1 MIRVKESS
9 KTLLIWPL
17 MTNLPRPRGII
28 LDFDGVVVDS
38 LDLHLEAWSKATR
51 QVFNAQLQ
59 NPSELKGLATRT
71 IAGILAA
78 RFGDPSLART
88 LTKVKQQLLLDNLSN
103 LGLVRGA
110 REFIHAALALGLP
123 LGIASNSRRDFVSMA
138 LKTLSIQVTVVVTID
153 DVARGKPRPD
163 IFWECARQLGITAPH
178 YGEVLVFEDS
188 EHGIKAALAAGMK
201 PIGLSTELP
210 QEKLLKAGAYKAH
223 SDLAEALSQ
232 GILSKSS

>member
-1 MIRVKESS
+1 MIRVIESS

-17 MTNLPRPRGII
+17 MTNLPCPRGII

-38 LDLHLEAWSKATR
+38 LDLHLEAWTKATR
-51 QVFNAQLQ
+51 QVFNAPLQ

-103 LGLVRGA
+103 LGLVNGA
-110 REFIHAALALGLP
+110 REFIQAARDMNLP

-138 LKTLSIQVTVVVTID
+138 LKTLNLQVNVVVTSD

-163 IFWECARQLGITAPH
+163 IFWECARQLGLTAAH

-188 EHGIKAALAAGMK
+188 EHGIKAAIAAGMK
-201 PIGLSTELP
+201 PIGLSTELT
-210 QEKLLKAGAYKAH
+210 QEKLLKAGATQAL
-223 SDLAEALSQ
+223 SDLAEALFQ
-232 GILSKSS
+232 GILSKPF

>member
-17 MTNLPRPRGII
+17 MTNLPSPLGII

-38 LDLHLEAWSKATR
+38 LDLHLEAWTKATR

-103 LGLVRGA
+103 LGLVKGA
-110 REFIHAALALGLP
+110 REFIHAAMVMTIP

-138 LKTLSIQVTVVVTID
+138 LKTLNLQIDVVVTSD
-153 DVARGKPRPD
+153 DVSRGKPRPD
-163 IFWECARQLGITAPH
+163 IFWECARQLGLTAPQ
-178 YGEVLVFEDS
+178 YREVLVFEDS

-201 PIGLSTELP
+201 PIGLSTELSP
-210 QEKLLKAGAYKAH
+210 EKLLKAGAIKAH
-223 SDLAEALSQ
+223 TDLAEALSQ
-232 GILSKSS
+232 GILSRQS